1 VLPEASESLHEA
13 LPAPR
18 PSLSRGRLAAEVF
31 LCSGFPTQLTIAA
44 VLASIGIMPL
54 IDGALSPTFV
64 FTNLLIDS
72 IVLLALLWFFLRQ
85 SGEDP
90 RAVFFGSG
98 PIEREIRI
106 GMLSVPLVL
115 TIVVAIQ
122 LVVSIVAPSLHNVP
136 QSPFDAFLGSR
147 WMLAGFIAVL
157 VLAGGLREELQ
168 RAFLLHRFEQG
179 LGGQVVGLLLTS
191 IAFGLGH
198 TMQGWDA
205 AIATGTLGAFWGVL
219 YAKRRSAAA
228 SIVSHAIFNVIQV
241 VAGYAALTS

>member
-1 VLPEASESLHEA
+1 MPETSESLPA
-13 LPAPR
+13 VLPVPR

-31 LCSGFPTQLTIAA
+31 LCSGFPTQLIIAA
-44 VLASIGIMPL
+44 ALASLGIVPL
-54 IDGALSPTFV
+54 VDGALSPTFV

-72 IVLLALLWFFLRQ
+72 IVMLALLWFFLRQ
-85 SGEDP
+85 SGDDP
-90 RAVFFGSG
+90 RTVFFGSG
-98 PIEREIRI
+98 PIDREIRL
-106 GMLSVPLVL
+106 GLFSVPVVL

-122 LVVSIVAPSLHNVP
+122 LIVSLIAPSLHNVP

-157 VLAGGLREELQ
+157 ILAGGLREELQ

-179 LGGQVVGLLLTS
+179 LGGQAVGLLLTS

-205 AIATGTLGAFWGVL
+205 AIATGTLGAFWGLL
-219 YAKRRSAAA
+219 YMRRRSAAA
-228 SIVSHAIFNVIQV
+228 SIVSHAFFNVIQV